1 MVDEFDLESWL
12 KSVTKDEILSH
23 SQIREGLNGKVNLH
37 SGTSSSYVTKSY
49 KNMLDGLIRFRREI
63 EFIKHSEKLCN
74 NMIPRM
80 VAFDE
85 ANLIICQEFI
95 EGKKSTPS
103 SYMVHA
109 LLEFIQKINTDI
121 KISDYPLMAANS
133 MLEMEDLFNEIK
145 LRIDEERINLSS
157 TNIMYLDAIQENY
170 EHLTNKSNELF
181 NSYEFI
187 KEYFNLMLSPSD
199 VGPHNMLGTEAGFK
213 FIDFEFA
220 GVDSNIKLGFDLV
233 AHPDLQ
239 FIDFV
244 NKDIANRFLTIFGFN
259 YSDMPQL
266 LTTLFK
272 LKWALLIIK
281 KNRRNNSL
289 LDHKQKLFITS
300 SISNN

>member
-12 KSVTKDEILSH
+12 KSVTKDEIVSH

-37 SGTSSSYVTKSY
+37 SGTSSSYVTKTY

-63 EFIKHSEKLCN
+63 EFIKHSEELCN

-85 ANLIICQEFI
+85 TNLIICQEFI
-95 EGKKSTPS
+95 EGKKSTPN
-103 SYMVHA
+103 SYMLHA
-109 LLEFIQKINTDI
+109 LLEFIQKINTNI
-121 KISDYPLMAANS
+121 KISDYPFMAANS
-133 MLEMEDLFNEIK
+133 MLEIEDLINEIK
-145 LRIDEERINLSS
+145 LRIDEERISISS
-157 TNIMYLDAIQENY
+157 TNSVYLDEIQENF
-170 EHLTNKSNELF
+170 EHLINKSNELI

-199 VGPHNMLGTEAGFK
+199 VGPHNMLGTETGFK

-233 AHPDLQ
+233 THPDLQ
-239 FIDFV
+239 FSDFV
-244 NKDIANRFLTIFGFN
+244 NQDIANRFLTTFGFN
-259 YSDMPQL
+259 YSDMPQFL
-266 LTTLFK
+266 MTLFK

-281 KNRRNNSL
+281 KNRRNNSP
-289 LDHKQKLFITS
+289 LDLKQKLFIAN